1 MRGLVLVVDDDQ
13 YIARLVV
20 EVLTEEGF
28 AVAELV
34 DPQPVAI
41 RRMVA
46 RLEPDVVLLDGGD
59 AAGYGQSWSTAAW
72 LHARERPIGVI
83 MFTAHARELAEAQL
97 GASGRSQG
105 AAFVGFVAKPFDLE
119 VLVDTVA
126 GAVQEPAA
134 ILSVRWEVTPASVAC
149 MANPGE

>member
-1 MRGLVLVVDDDQ
+1 MLVVDDDQ
-13 YIARLVV
+13 DIAGLVL

-46 RLEPDVVLLDGGD
+46 RLEPDVVLLAGGD

-83 MFTAHARELAEAQL
+83 MFTAHARDLAEAQL

-105 AAFVGFVAKPFDLE
+105 AAFVGFVANPGYAE
-119 VLVDTVA
+119 TSQEISCQAASAVVA
-126 GAVQEPAA
+126 GNA
-134 ILSVRWEVTPASVAC
+134 RASA
-149 MANPGE
+149 